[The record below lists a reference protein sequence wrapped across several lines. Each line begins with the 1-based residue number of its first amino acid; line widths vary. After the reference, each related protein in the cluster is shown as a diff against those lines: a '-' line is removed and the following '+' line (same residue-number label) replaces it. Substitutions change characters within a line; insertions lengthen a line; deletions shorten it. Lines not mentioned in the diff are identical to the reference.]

1 MSNTD
6 PPAAERNPDSGAA
19 AGTTRSAATTSDWAA
34 LAASLSTDK
43 SQRPRASATDGGRN
57 AAGEDARAAA
67 PRGGSFAGSLAL
79 VLALI
84 AIGVAGML
92 WWQYREFY
100 VSLDQTDTAAAQALE
115 RVRAEQRALQ
125 DGIKDVNDDVDTLR
139 QLNASVADRVNELPS
154 RFVDL
159 ERRLDA
165 IQGGSFD
172 ARGVLL
178 RSEAEYY
185 LSVANTELNL
195 ANDWDNAITAL
206 ELADGRLAQL
216 ANPELGPVREAI
228 AGELLALRAVRL
240 PDIEGLMFSLG
251 RLAARAPA
259 LPMRA
264 DLPANYSTDA
274 AAAEDAAEPGFERL
288 WVAVKRTLLG
298 LVRIERRDEPVAEAL
313 SAAERELGRRQVEIE
328 LEVARTAALRAQ
340 PQAFRSAVDAATAIL
355 QRDFDADAAEV
366 EGALALLREMRTL
379 EINPKKPDISG
390 SLNQLRELA
399 AGAR

>member
-43 SQRPRASATDGGRN
+43 SQRPRASATDGGRT

-195 ANDWDNAITAL
+195 ASDWDNAITAL

-366 EGALALLREMRTL
+366 ESALALLREMRTL

>member
-1 MSNTD
+1 
-6 PPAAERNPDSGAA
+6 
-19 AGTTRSAATTSDWAA
+19 
-34 LAASLSTDK
+34 
-43 SQRPRASATDGGRN
+43 
-57 AAGEDARAAA
+57 
-67 PRGGSFAGSLAL
+67 
-79 VLALI
+79 
-84 AIGVAGML
+84 
-92 WWQYREFY
+92 
-100 VSLDQTDTAAAQALE
+100 
-115 RVRAEQRALQ
+115 
-125 DGIKDVNDDVDTLR
+125 
-139 QLNASVADRVNELPS
+139 VADRVDALPS

-165 IQGGSFD
+165 VQGGSFD

-206 ELADGRLAQL
+206 ELADGRLAEL

-228 AGELLALRAVRL
+228 AGELLALRGVRL

-264 DLPANYSTDA
+264 DLPANYPNGADTAQD
-274 AAAEDAAEPGFERL
+274 EAEPGFERL

-313 SAAERELGRRQVEIE
+313 SAAERELARRQVEIE
-328 LEVARTAALRAQ
+328 LEVARTAALRVQ
-340 PQAFRSAVDAATAIL
+340 PQAFRSALDAATAIL
-355 QRDFDADAAEV
+355 QRDFDADSAEV

-379 EINPKKPDISG
+379 EIDPKKPDISG
-390 SLNQLRELA
+390 SLNQLRDLA

>member
-6 PPAAERNPDSGAA
+6 PPAAERNPDSAAA

-340 PQAFRSAVDAATAIL
+340 PQAFRSALDAATAIL

>member
-6 PPAAERNPDSGAA
+6 PPAAGRDPDSAA
-19 AGTTRSAATTSDWAA
+19 APGTTRSAATTSDWAE
-34 LAASLSTDK
+34 LAASLTTDQG
-43 SQRPRASATDGGRN
+43 QRPRASATDGGRN
-57 AAGEDARAAA
+57 AAGEDTRAAA

-100 VSLDQTDTAAAQALE
+100 VSLDQTDTAAAQALQ

-125 DGIKDVNDDVDTLR
+125 DGIKDVHDDVDTLR

-165 IQGGSFD
+165 LQGGSFD

-206 ELADGRLAQL
+206 DLADGRLAQL

-228 AGELLALRAVRL
+228 AGELLALRAVRR

-251 RLAARAPA
+251 RLASRAPA

-264 DLPANYSTDA
+264 DLPANYSTD

-340 PQAFRSAVDAATAIL
+340 PEAFRSALDAAAAIL

-379 EINPKKPDISG
+379 EISPKKPDISG

>member
-195 ANDWDNAITAL
+195 ASDWDNAITAL

-366 EGALALLREMRTL
+366 ESALALLREMRTL

>member
-1 MSNTD
+1 M
-6 PPAAERNPDSGAA
+6 
-19 AGTTRSAATTSDWAA
+19 
-34 LAASLSTDK
+34 
-43 SQRPRASATDGGRN
+43 
-57 AAGEDARAAA
+57 
-67 PRGGSFAGSLAL
+67 
-79 VLALI
+79 
-84 AIGVAGML
+84 
-92 WWQYREFY
+92 
-100 VSLDQTDTAAAQALE
+100 
-115 RVRAEQRALQ
+115 RAEQRALQ

-274 AAAEDAAEPGFERL
+274 AAAEDEAEPGFERL

-340 PQAFRSAVDAATAIL
+340 PQAFRSALDAAAAIL